1 MGNRIVRTAGHLT
14 ARGHARCNRI
24 LDIATALFLKQGY
37 AATSLA
43 QIVAASGGSLSTL
56 YQTFNDK
63 DGLFL
68 AIVHRKAESL
78 FSEIESTRA
87 FSMPLEAGLMVFAE
101 MLMNTLHTPDVIAI
115 HRIFIGEGR
124 RFPALRRALFEKRA
138 ALIDKLARYLRDRLC
153 DETIS
158 MAQAELAARQFIA
171 LVWLDVDDGLASGQM
186 RALRARRRREICAA
200 AVTTFLR
207 GARPTQATRRKRS

>member
-1 MGNRIVRTAGHLT
+1 
-14 ARGHARCNRI
+14 
-24 LDIATALFLKQGY
+24 
-37 AATSLA
+37 
-43 QIVAASGGSLSTL
+43 LSTL